1 MRILALISVIFSLGF
16 AVRSQNILSSFE
28 IGLSQGNVLLAWTIK
43 SGNTCN
49 GMQVFRSQDSINFV
63 LIEDIQGVCGSLSSP
78 VSYTFTDHTP
88 ILNAINYYKI
98 DFGGQEQSSVLGIE
112 VINVLSNS
120 FVLRPNPVTGASDL
134 YFENDNQNEIILKVF
149 DDFGDVIYKS
159 QTNSNKFVLDSTSFS
174 DGLYYFSL
182 ENMNSRNIINGKA
195 VIVNQ

>member
-1 MRILALISVIFSLGF
+1 MRILALISVIVSLGF
-16 AVRSQNILSSFE
+16 AVRSQSILSSFD

-43 SGNTCN
+43 SGSTCN

-63 LIEDIQGVCGSLSSP
+63 LIEDIQGVCGSLSSS

-88 ILNAINYYKI
+88 ILNAVNYYKI
-98 DFGGQEQSSVLGIE
+98 DFGGQEQSSILGIE

-134 YFENDNQNEIILKVF
+134 YFENDNQNEVVLKVF

-182 ENMNSRNIINGKA
+182 ENMKSRNIINGKA

>member
-1 MRILALISVIFSLGF
+1 MRIVPLISIILSLGF
-16 AVRSQNILSSFE
+16 AVRSQSILSSFD
-28 IGLSQGNVLLAWTIK
+28 IDLSQGNVLLAWTIK
-43 SGNTCN
+43 SGSTCN

-63 LIEDIQGVCGSLSSP
+63 LIEDIQGVCGSLSSS

-98 DFGGQEQSSVLGIE
+98 DLGGEEQSSVLGIE

-134 YFENDNQNEIILKVF
+134 YFENDNQNEVVLKVF

-182 ENMNSRNIINGKA
+182 ENMKSRNIINGKA

>member
-1 MRILALISVIFSLGF
+1 MRILALISVIVSLGF
-16 AVRSQNILSSFE
+16 AVRSQSILSSFD

-43 SGNTCN
+43 SGSTCN
-49 GMQVFRSQDSINFV
+49 GMQVFRSQDSVNFV
-63 LIEDIQGVCGSLSSP
+63 LIEDIQGVCGSLSSS

-88 ILNAINYYKI
+88 ILNAFNYYKI
-98 DFGGQEQSSVLGIE
+98 DFGGQEQSSILGIE

-134 YFENDNQNEIILKVF
+134 YFENDNQNEVVLKVF
-149 DDFGDVIYKS
+149 EDFGDVIYKS

-182 ENMNSRNIINGKA
+182 ENMKSRNIINGKA

>member
-1 MRILALISVIFSLGF
+1 MRILALISVIVSLGF
-16 AVRSQNILSSFE
+16 AVRSQSILSSFD

-43 SGNTCN
+43 SGSTCN
-49 GMQVFRSQDSINFV
+49 GMQVFRSQDSVNFV
-63 LIEDIQGVCGSLSSP
+63 LIEDIQGVCGSLSSS

-88 ILNAINYYKI
+88 ILNAFNYYKI
-98 DFGGQEQSSVLGIE
+98 DFGGQEQSSILGIE

-134 YFENDNQNEIILKVF
+134 YFENDNQNEVVLKVF

-182 ENMNSRNIINGKA
+182 ENMKSRNIINGKA

>member
-1 MRILALISVIFSLGF
+1 MRILALISVILSLGF
-16 AVRSQNILSSFE
+16 AVRSQSILSSFD

-43 SGNTCN
+43 SGSTCN
-49 GMQVFRSQDSINFV
+49 GMQVFRSQDSVNFV
-63 LIEDIQGVCGSLSSP
+63 LIEDIQGVCGSLSSS

-88 ILNAINYYKI
+88 ILNAVNYYKI
-98 DFGGQEQSSVLGIE
+98 DFGGQEQSSILGIE

-134 YFENDNQNEIILKVF
+134 YFENDNQNEVVLKVF

-182 ENMNSRNIINGKA
+182 ENMKSRNIINGKA

>member
-1 MRILALISVIFSLGF
+1 
-16 AVRSQNILSSFE
+16 
-28 IGLSQGNVLLAWTIK
+28 
-43 SGNTCN
+43 
-49 GMQVFRSQDSINFV
+49 MQVFRSQDSINFV
-63 LIEDIQGVCGSLSSP
+63 LIEDIQGVCGSLSSS

-88 ILNAINYYKI
+88 ILNAVNYYKI
-98 DFGGQEQSSVLGIE
+98 DFGGQEQSSILGIE

-134 YFENDNQNEIILKVF
+134 YFENDNQNEVVLKVF

-182 ENMNSRNIINGKA
+182 ENMKSRNIINGKA

>member
-1 MRILALISVIFSLGF
+1 MRILALISVILSLGF
-16 AVRSQNILSSFE
+16 AVRSQSILSSFD

-43 SGNTCN
+43 SGSTCN

-63 LIEDIQGVCGSLSSP
+63 LIEDIQGVCGSLSSS

-88 ILNAINYYKI
+88 ILNAVNYYKI
-98 DFGGQEQSSVLGIE
+98 DFGGQEQSSILGIE

-134 YFENDNQNEIILKVF
+134 YFENDNQNEVVLKVF

-182 ENMNSRNIINGKA
+182 ENMKSRNIINGKA